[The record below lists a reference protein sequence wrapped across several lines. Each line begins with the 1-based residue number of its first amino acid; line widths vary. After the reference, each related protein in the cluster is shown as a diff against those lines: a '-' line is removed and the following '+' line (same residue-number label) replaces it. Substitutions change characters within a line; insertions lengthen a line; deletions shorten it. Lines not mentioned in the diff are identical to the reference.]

1 MEPGNRPTC
10 CSAAA
15 PCRVLSLI
23 GDGGG
28 QVPRWERPSVA
39 AWGLG
44 RWLAVPGLGSRDLQ
58 MASWRAAARVGEV
71 VFFSPGRL
79 ALSGLAVAVVQY
91 SSISLYRP
99 GPGLAEK
106 WTGIFWT
113 SYMHSRGVAGW
124 QPRRRPVLPGHSV
137 RH

>member
-1 MEPGNRPTC
+1 M
-10 CSAAA
+10 
-15 PCRVLSLI
+15 
-23 GDGGG
+23 
-28 QVPRWERPSVA
+28 PRWERPSVA

-91 SSISLYRP
+91 IAVSAWAWAGREMDWNFLDFLHALSWRGRLAAQATACTAWAL
-99 GPGLAEK
+99 GPPLVTSKIAHEK
-106 WTGIFWT
+106 MSKPDMT
-113 SYMHSRGVAGW
+113 
-124 QPRRRPVLPGHSV
+124 
-137 RH
+137 